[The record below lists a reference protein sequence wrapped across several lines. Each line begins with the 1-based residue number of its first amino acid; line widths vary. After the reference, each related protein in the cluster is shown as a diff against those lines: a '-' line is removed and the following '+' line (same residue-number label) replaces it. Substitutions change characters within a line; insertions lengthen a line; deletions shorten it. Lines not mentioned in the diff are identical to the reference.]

1 MEKNAKSA
9 KRKINLNPYVIVT
22 FVILIVYAVSLL
34 LPLLWG
40 VMTSL
45 KSFAD
50 FDNNLLG
57 LPSLQESKEQL
68 LFSNYSLVYQNFS
81 FRVTS
86 SYFVGFSLDTLVGKD
101 MIVTFGGVILNSIVY
116 AVGGAVVAAIVPCI
130 VGYLCAKYKFK
141 FSSVLYAIV
150 IFVMVMPIV
159 GATPARITL
168 LRRLNLFDSLWGSL
182 IEKLSFTNM
191 YFLVFFAFFQG
202 IPDSFA
208 EAAEVDGASQLR
220 ILLSIMFPMAIK
232 MITTVALILFVQYW
246 NDYNT
251 PFLFLP
257 THPTLSYA
265 VFKVVVRKDFVW
277 TTENAYEMHFAPA
290 QIAACMMLA
299 LPIIVIFIAFKNK
312 LMGNVSLGGVKG

>member
-1 MEKNAKSA
+1 
-9 KRKINLNPYVIVT
+9 
-22 FVILIVYAVSLL
+22 
-34 LPLLWG
+34 
-40 VMTSL
+40 
-45 KSFAD
+45 
-50 FDNNLLG
+50 
-57 LPSLQESKEQL
+57 
-68 LFSNYSLVYQNFS
+68 
-81 FRVTS
+81 
-86 SYFVGFSLDTLVGKD
+86 
-101 MIVTFGGVILNSIVY
+101 
-116 AVGGAVVAAIVPCI
+116 
-130 VGYLCAKYKFK
+130 
-141 FSSVLYAIV
+141 
-150 IFVMVMPIV
+150 
-159 GATPARITL
+159 
-168 LRRLNLFDSLWGSL
+168 
-182 IEKLSFTNM
+182 M